1 MKLSVVIVNYNVR
14 YYLEQCLLSVER
26 ALTGISAEVFVVDN
40 NSTDGSVEYLRP
52 KFPWVTYIEN
62 DKNIGFSKANN
73 QAIRKSRG
81 EYVLLL
87 NPDTFVGESALKDCV
102 DFMDKTPEAGMC
114 GVRML
119 KIDGGFAPES
129 RRGVPTPFTS
139 FCKMSGLCTLFP
151 KSRTFGKYY
160 MQYLDV
166 NDVNQ
171 IDIISGAFMFIRKSA
186 LDKIGLLDETFF
198 MYGEDVDLSYRSLMG
213 GFKNYYVPTPILHYK
228 GESTKKASFGYINAF
243 HKAMI
248 IFFRKHFAHRNPLF
262 ELLIDM
268 AVCFKGA
275 TAFVKNKFVA
285 NKDNNTA
292 PKQEH
297 FLFVS
302 DGYNLEMMKDIA
314 ARNDIKY
321 DVYKADRN
329 QMPPKDVLNQGYDY
343 VVFDTDRY
351 PFTSILEFFRHDDSR
366 RRDTN
371 IATYLSY
378 SQSIMILHGAV
389 R

>member
-1 MKLSVVIVNYNVR
+1 MKLTVVIVNYNVR

-26 ALTGISAEVFVVDN
+26 ALGDISAEVFVVDN
-40 NSTDGSVEYLRP
+40 NSTDGSIEYLRP

-62 DKNIGFSKANN
+62 TENVGFSRANN
-73 QAIRKSRG
+73 QAISVARG

-87 NPDTFVGESALKDCV
+87 NPDTFVGENALHDCIA
-102 DFMDKTPEAGMC
+102 FMDNTPDAGMC
-114 GVRML
+114 GVKMM

-139 FCKMSGLCTLFP
+139 FCKMTGLCSMFP
-151 KSRTFGKYY
+151 TSRTFGKYY
-160 MQYLDV
+160 MQYLDM
-166 NDVNQ
+166 NEPSE
-171 IDIISGAFMFIRKSA
+171 IDIVSGAFMFIRKSVF
-186 LDKIGLLDETFF
+186 DKIGLLDETFF
-198 MYGEDVDLSYRSLMG
+198 MYGEDIDISYRALLA

-228 GESTKKASFGYINAF
+228 GESTKKASLGYINAF

-248 IFFRKHFAHRNPLF
+248 IFFRKHFGHRNPLY
-262 ELLIDM
+262 ELLINI
-268 AVCFKGA
+268 AVCMKGTMA
-275 TAFVKNKFVA
+275 YIQNKFLAKNSDHVH
-285 NKDNNTA
+285 

-302 DGYNLEMMKDIA
+302 DGYNLEQMQGIA
-314 ARNDIKY
+314 ARNNIAY
-321 DVYKADRN
+321 DVMKPERDK
-329 QMPPKDVLNQGYDY
+329 MPPKDVLNKDYDY

-366 RRDTN
+366 RRNTN

>member
-26 ALTGISAEVFVVDN
+26 ALGGISAEVFVVDN
-40 NSTDGSVEYLRP
+40 NSSDGSVEYLRP

-62 DKNIGFSKANN
+62 DENVGFSRANN
-73 QAIRKSRG
+73 KAIAVARG

-87 NPDTFVGESALKDCV
+87 NPDTFVGESALKDCIE
-102 DFMDKTPEAGMC
+102 FMDRTPDAGMC
-114 GVRML
+114 GAKMM

-129 RRGVPTPFTS
+129 RRGVPTPFTA
-139 FCKMSGLCTLFP
+139 FCKMSGLGTLFP
-151 KSRTFGKYY
+151 RSRTFGRYY
-160 MQYLDV
+160 MQYLDINEV
-166 NDVNQ
+166 NE
-171 IDIISGAFMFIRKSA
+171 IDIISGAFMFIRKAA

-198 MYGEDVDLSYRSLMG
+198 MYGEDVDLSYRSLLG
-213 GFKNYYVPTPILHYK
+213 GFKNYYVPTMIMHYK
-228 GESTKKASFGYINAF
+228 GESTKKASIGYINAF

-248 IFFRKHFAHRNPLF
+248 IFFRKHFGHRNIIY
-262 ELLIDM
+262 ELLINV
-268 AVCFKGA
+268 AVCFKGV
-275 TAFVKNKFVA
+275 TAYIKNKFIA
-285 NKDNNTA
+285 KKETNTL

-302 DGYNLEMMKDIA
+302 DGYNLEQMQDIA
-314 ARNDIKY
+314 KRNDIKY
-321 DVYKADRN
+321 DVFRSERN
-329 QMPPKDVLNQGYDY
+329 QMPPKDVLNKDYDY

-366 RRDTN
+366 RRNTN

-378 SQSIMILHGAV
+378 SKSIMILHGAV